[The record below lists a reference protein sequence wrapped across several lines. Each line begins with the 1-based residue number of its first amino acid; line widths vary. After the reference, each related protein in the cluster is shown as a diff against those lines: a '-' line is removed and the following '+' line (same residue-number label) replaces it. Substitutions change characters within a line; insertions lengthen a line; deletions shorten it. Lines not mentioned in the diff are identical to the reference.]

1 LNRPRV
7 ICELSAHLAVLLR
20 AGLRSEDDGEVSV
33 VTLESASE
41 IDREGPA
48 PAFFLQLQ
56 GIAPDR
62 RAGPCSLLPETGE
75 DSSEGIRER
84 LRRPPLWVS
93 CRYAAGVRG
102 RNREEEEEMLAAVL
116 RILHDH
122 PIVSAEHLPSLR
134 GTGGPR
140 ECGPALARGGSWDA
154 GGFPIDLRPDPENWL
169 EVGLQRPRPLISFE
183 VSVPIPSALT
193 EPLSRVL
200 QREVRIWEKG

>member
-1 LNRPRV
+1 MNRPRV

-20 AGLRSEDDGEVSV
+20 AGLRAEDDGEVAV
-33 VTLESASE
+33 VALESAAE

-56 GIAPDR
+56 RIAPDR
-62 RAGPCSLLPETGE
+62 RAGQRALVAETGE
-75 DSSEGIRER
+75 DAVEGIRER

-102 RNREEEEEMLAAVL
+102 RNREEDEEMLAAIL

-122 PIVSAEHLPSLR
+122 PVLSAEHLPSLR
-134 GTGGPR
+134 GMGAPR
-140 ECGPALARGGSWDA
+140 EGGPALARGRSWEV
-154 GGFPIDLRPDPENWL
+154 GGFRIDLVPESENWI
-169 EVGLQRPRPLISFE
+169 EVGLQKPRPLISFE

-200 QREVRIWEKG
+200 QREVRVREKG